1 MPSRT
6 RPSRTRP
13 SRTRSS
19 LARAI
24 AVGVT
29 ALAAGGLLAACGSDD
44 STATGNP
51 AVTTAPVAAST
62 PTADAAQGS
71 STPGSTNA
79 VASQGAPAPVT
90 SPGAAAT
97 APPEQPSP
105 VPGFPGP
112 TKVPVE
118 ARDRAFLDAL
128 KAAGITPAADGSMA
142 ISTANYICAAR
153 AAGSKPDEISTFV
166 TASVGS
172 EAVAA
177 GVQLTEEQAQH
188 NAQAYIQA
196 ATAHY
201 CS

>member
-1 MPSRT
+1 MPLRTMPSRT
-6 RPSRTRP
+6 RPP
-13 SRTRSS
+13 GTRSS

-24 AVGVT
+24 AVGAT
-29 ALAAGGLLAACGSDD
+29 TLAACGLLAACGSDD

-51 AVTTAPVAAST
+51 TVTTAPVASAAPST
-62 PTADAAQGS
+62 GAAPAAPQ
-71 STPGSTNA
+71 STSV
-79 VASQGAPAPVT
+79 VAGTGAPAPVT

-112 TKVPVE
+112 MNVPTE
-118 ARDRAFLDAL
+118 ARDQVFLGAL
-128 KAAGITPAADGSMA
+128 KAAGITPAGDGSMA

-153 AAGSKPDEISTFV
+153 AAGSKPEEINTFV

-177 GVQLTEEQAQH
+177 GIQLTEEQARH

-196 ATAHY
+196 AQTHY